1 MDAFKGRIGSVSALG
16 TALARM
22 AGLAAVL
29 GSGQALAQN
38 TYEFSTDSGQVL
50 RNNVPVFDFEGV
62 PIVAQPSSAGIRTWL
77 ILGDMRVPATYRVQF
92 TGSTLAQV
100 LVGGNLVV
108 PAGASISADASNEEG
123 GPGGVIGAIGFALP
137 SRPAQAGGLLG
148 LSTHRELAL
157 VGSGGGSAEDRHT
170 TQGTQ
175 ALREAKR

>member
-62 PIVAQPSSAGIRTWL
+62 QIVAQPSSAGIRT
-77 ILGDMRVPATYRVQF
+77 
-92 TGSTLAQV
+92 
-100 LVGGNLVV
+100 
-108 PAGASISADASNEEG
+108 
-123 GPGGVIGAIGFALP
+123 
-137 SRPAQAGGLLG
+137 
-148 LSTHRELAL
+148 
-157 VGSGGGSAEDRHT
+157 
-170 TQGTQ
+170 
-175 ALREAKR
+175 

>member
-123 GPGGVIGAIGFALP
+123 GPGGVGAIGFALP